1 MTYDNTW
8 CAIIYLIKSTVSQ
21 NVEAVCESLTYDS
34 SAFRATFRSNTFKEM
49 FSVWLHQVL
58 RSLWRTFGPLILL
71 HWDLWSFIYVELS
84 QKLALISIRLT
95 SGLWL
100 GHCNTMILF
109 SFSHSVIDFLLGFGS
124 FDWCMITLWTNI
136 FTSVS
141 RSLEVGSDATLE
153 TQPVLP
159 KKTEQ
164 YLFSLF

>member
-1 MTYDNTW
+1 M
-8 CAIIYLIKSTVSQ
+8 
-21 NVEAVCESLTYDS
+21 CEKHSLTYDS
-34 SAFRATFRSNTFKEM
+34 SAFRATFKSNTFKEM

-58 RSLWRTFGPLILL
+58 RSLWTFGPLILL
-71 HWDLWSFIYVELS
+71 HWDLWSFIYVGLS

-109 SFSHSVIDFLLGFGS
+109 FFSYSVIDLLLGFGS

-141 RSLEVGSDATLE
+141 RSLEVGSDATFANPTILVQSFLIC
-153 TQPVLP
+153 TVMNINI
-159 KKTEQ
+159 
-164 YLFSLF
+164 